1 MNIVF
6 FAIASLAFSVAGWNQ
21 LHWVSTSGSPSPM
34 ETLTKAMVQSAAD
47 SMALFL
53 AINTSSV
60 TLLPTGVIALRA
72 AAGSSD
78 PAGILPTTLF
88 ATMCSKIVA
97 IVVAKL
103 YARAFIKDRPV
114 EAVGA
119 RLDLAHDN
127 DESGQEV
134 TADAGA
140 YPTWVSAMALIA
152 LAGCVPLAVIW
163 GKWISPWVIPG
174 LMLGFLTFGFVRRVR
189 VATLLQRLSLQM

>member
-6 FAIASLAFSVAGWNQ
+6 FAIVSLAFSVAGWNH

-47 SMALFL
+47 SVALFL

-88 ATMCSKIVA
+88 ATMCSTIVA
-97 IVVAKL
+97 IVAAKL

-119 RLDLAHDN
+119 RPDLAHDN
-127 DESGQEV
+127 DESGQEII
-134 TADAGA
+134 ADAEV
-140 YPTWVSAMALIA
+140 YPTWVSA
-152 LAGCVPLAVIW
+152 LAGCIPLAVIW

>member
-6 FAIASLAFSVAGWNQ
+6 FAIVSLTFSVAGWNH

-47 SMALFL
+47 SVALFL

-60 TLLPTGVIALRA
+60 TLLPTGVIALR

-119 RLDLAHDN
+119 RPDLAHDN
-127 DESGQEV
+127 DESGQEII
-134 TADAGA
+134 ADAGV
-140 YPTWVSAMALIA
+140 YPTWVSA
-152 LAGCVPLAVIW
+152 LAGCIPLAVIW

-189 VATLLQRLSLQM
+189 VATLL

>member
-6 FAIASLAFSVAGWNQ
+6 FAIASLAFSVAGWNH

-119 RLDLAHDN
+119 RPDLAHDN
-127 DESGQEV
+127 DESGQEII
-134 TADAGA
+134 ADAEV
-140 YPTWVSAMALIA
+140 YPTWVSA
-152 LAGCVPLAVIW
+152 LAGCIPLAVIW